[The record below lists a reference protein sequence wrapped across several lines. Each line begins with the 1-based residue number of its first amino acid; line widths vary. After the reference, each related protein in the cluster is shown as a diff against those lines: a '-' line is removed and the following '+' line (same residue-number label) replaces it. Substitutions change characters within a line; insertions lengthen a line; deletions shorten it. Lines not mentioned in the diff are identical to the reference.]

1 MNDTT
6 KKLLILAAVFAA
18 IFLIAKRQGK
28 DGFKGK
34 PRDIYDVIPTYD
46 NYGMPVG
53 RTSNGWDY
61 REDIPHGW
69 QN

>member
-1 MNDTT
+1 MET
-6 KKLLILAAVFAA
+6 KKILILAAVFAA

-34 PRDIYDVIPTYD
+34 QRDIYDGIPTYGK
-46 NYGMPVG
+46 YGMPV
-53 RTSNGWDY
+53 SKPSIGWDY
-61 REDIPHGW
+61 REDIPPGW

>member
-6 KKLLILAAVFAA
+6 KKILILAAVFAA

-28 DGFKGK
+28 DGFKSK
-34 PRDIYDVIPTYD
+34 PRDIYDGIPTND
-46 NYGMPVG
+46 KYGMPVA
-53 RTSNGWDY
+53 RPSMGWDY
-61 REDIPHGW
+61 REDIPSVW